1 MPKRRRTPALRSV
14 PRSAGDQPSQ
24 AELWDPVD
32 AAVGGEDG
40 SDAGAAHAGMPV
52 DDGAAQP
59 PPARSS
65 RPSAAPKRPV
75 RGGRGSFSQ
84 QALLREQA
92 ELLDEVAARR
102 SELDEAEAAA
112 AAARRAWLRSVKAAR
127 SKHVTMDAIADVSGV
142 TRAAVYQNL
151 ERDRP
156 SRARS

>member
-1 MPKRRRTPALRSV
+1 MPKRKRTPALRSV
-14 PRSAGDQPSQ
+14 PQSAGDQSSQ

-52 DDGAAQP
+52 DGDAAQP

-75 RGGRGSFSQ
+75 RGRRSLSA
-84 QALLREQA
+84 QALLRDQA

-112 AAARRAWLRSVKAAR
+112 AAARRAWLGSVKAAR
-127 SKHVTMDAIADVSGV
+127 SKDVIMDAIADVSGV
-142 TRAAVYQNL
+142 TRAAVYQHL
-151 ERDRP
+151 QRDRP
-156 SRARS
+156 RNARP

>member
-1 MPKRRRTPALRSV
+1 
-14 PRSAGDQPSQ
+14 
-24 AELWDPVD
+24 
-32 AAVGGEDG
+32 
-40 SDAGAAHAGMPV
+40 MPV